1 MLTVEAVAFVIIF
14 LPQWLLRMS
23 FLRKI
28 ENALRA
34 RAFKLK
40 GSCLVQFLFGYQRRR
55 LPSFIQ
61 ILTFLLSFWDLR
73 FSLRSPCYTGD
84 RQMLLR
90 HRFSTRAFEI
100 RDFLI
105 GTVSIWVL
113 KKALKKFYTNPH
125 VASVFLAKTF
135 TILGS

>member
-1 MLTVEAVAFVIIF
+1 
-14 LPQWLLRMS
+14 
-23 FLRKI
+23 
-28 ENALRA
+28 
-34 RAFKLK
+34 
-40 GSCLVQFLFGYQRRR
+40 
-55 LPSFIQ
+55 
-61 ILTFLLSFWDLR
+61 
-73 FSLRSPCYTGD
+73 
-84 RQMLLR
+84 MLLQ

-135 TILGS
+135 TTSFFYGRSQTLPTAVTVISLTCPRAVGKASVIDDRRLL